1 MAGPLVA
8 IDGPSG
14 SGKSTAARGLARYLG
29 AQYLDTGAMYRA
41 AAWWCQR
48 QGIAL
53 DDAAAVAAAVAEL
66 PLVMGTDPAAPRVT
80 CAGQD
85 VTEIIRSPAI
95 STVVS
100 QVATNL
106 EVRRLLRLRQQELI
120 AAAVTSGEGIVA
132 EGRDITTVVAPSAPV
147 RILLVASAQARLE
160 RRALQD
166 LGAAGRA
173 EQEQVRDAV
182 VRRDADDSTVSNF
195 TTAADGVIELDNST
209 FAPAET
215 LAAII
220 EITVATYPHFADRQ
234 PRRT

>member
-14 SGKSTAARGLARYLG
+14 SGKSTAARGLARHLG

-53 DDAAAVAAAVAEL
+53 NDAAAVAAAVAEL
-66 PLVMGTDPAAPRVT
+66 PLEMDTSPTAPRVLCGGHDIT
-80 CAGQD
+80 DA
-85 VTEIIRSPAI
+85 IRAPEI

-106 EVRRLLRLRQQELI
+106 EVRRLLRARQQQLI
-120 AAAVTSGEGIVA
+120 AAAVADGQGMVA
-132 EGRDITTVVAPSAPV
+132 EGRDITTVVAPDAPV
-147 RILLVASAQARLE
+147 RILLVASAEARLK

-166 LGAAGRA
+166 LGAAGQA
-173 EQEQVRDAV
+173 ERERVRDAV

-195 TTAADGVIELDNST
+195 TTAADGVVELDNST
-209 FAPAET
+209 FAPADT

-220 EITVATYPHFADRQ
+220 EITAATYPHLAAR
-234 PRRT
+234 PPHAT